1 MRGKEYLESIS
12 YKKILLD
19 LKIEELKELRE
30 ISANISSAQLSEK
43 VQTSIKNDK
52 MINTIIKLETLDKN
66 IAAIIESISTDRN
79 NAQKLISMMANDKER
94 EILHRKYILNQKWS
108 QISYEMN
115 YTERGAQKLNG
126 RALQSFEKIYQKEFA
141 NFR

>member
-1 MRGKEYLESIS
+1 M
-12 YKKILLD
+12 
-19 LKIEELKELRE
+19 
-30 ISANISSAQLSEK
+30 
-43 VQTSIKNDK
+43 IK
-52 MINTIIKLETLDKN
+52 
-66 IAAIIESISTDRN
+66 
-79 NAQKLISMMANDKER
+79 
-94 EILHRKYILNQKWS
+94 KYILNQKWS